1 MNNLQRV
8 KILLGLTNED
18 YEDDDLLTLLLE
30 IAEES
35 LINHLYPFETE
46 VEEIP
51 QKYNRKV
58 LEIAVYL
65 YNKVGI
71 EGQVAHREL
80 DITRTYESA
89 GIPASMLSD
98 VTPFVKIT

>member
-1 MNNLQRV
+1 MQRV

-51 QKYNRKV
+51 QN
-58 LEIAVYL
+58 
-65 YNKVGI
+65 
-71 EGQVAHREL
+71 
-80 DITRTYESA
+80 ITE
-89 GIPASMLSD
+89 
-98 VTPFVKIT
+98 KC

>member
-1 MNNLQRV
+1 M
-8 KILLGLTNED
+8 
-18 YEDDDLLTLLLE
+18 
-30 IAEES
+30 
-35 LINHLYPFETE
+35 
-46 VEEIP
+46 
-51 QKYNRKV
+51 